1 VPDPKPR
8 GHGHGNHCGITVVA
22 RLNGFIPSSDGAPK
36 IFRQNKNQA
45 TKKMITIAII
55 EDQREMRE
63 SLAECLGNAPGLRCV
78 GAHATGED
86 GLRQIPKEKPDVV
99 LMDIN
104 LPGMN
109 GIQCVARLKKQL
121 PNLQVLMLT
130 TYDEGDLIFDS
141 LRAGAN
147 GYLLKNMPREE
158 MVQAVQQVHAGGAPM
173 SLQVARKVINHFHQA
188 KPGSELEQLTA
199 RELDIL
205 RLLAKGHMYK
215 EIADQLAIS
224 LSTVRTHISA
234 VYEKLHVHS
243 RTEAVIKLA
252 GRE

>member
-1 VPDPKPR
+1 
-8 GHGHGNHCGITVVA
+8 
-22 RLNGFIPSSDGAPK
+22 
-36 IFRQNKNQA
+36 
-45 TKKMITIAII
+45 MITISII

-63 SLAECLGNAPGLRCV
+63 SLAECLGKTPGLRCV
-78 GAHATGED
+78 GAHASGED
-86 GLRQIPKEKPDVV
+86 GLRNIPAENPDVV

-104 LPGMN
+104 LPGIN
-109 GIQCVARLKKQL
+109 GIQCVARLKKHL
-121 PNLQVLMLT
+121 PKTQVLMLT

-147 GYLLKNMPREE
+147 GYLLKNMPQDE

-173 SLQVARKVINHFHQA
+173 SLQIARKVINHFHKA
-188 KPGSELEQLTA
+188 KPVSELEQLTS
-199 RELDIL
+199 RELEIL

-224 LSTVRTHISA
+224 MSTVRTHVSA

-243 RTEAVIKLA
+243 RTEAAMKLV